1 VDVDRWVDLLVVSLL
16 NGTSYGLLLFM
27 LSAGLTLVFSM
38 MGVMNFAHASFYMV
52 GAYVGYSVAQRAG
65 FAAALIT
72 APLVVAAL
80 GAAFEVT
87 VLRRV
92 HRHGPLAQLLAT
104 FGLAYLLAEAVKL
117 GWGLAPLPVAVPEWL
132 DGPLFTLRS
141 VAFSRYRAFMM
152 AVSAGMLIACALLL
166 RHSRTGLVI
175 AAAKTHPGAVEV
187 LGHDVARVRTLV
199 FACGAALAAL
209 AGVIGG
215 TAFVTDTSMAEALGS
230 IVFAIVVAGG
240 MGSLAGAFIASVAI
254 GLVQTIAVAVDLP
267 LGSIVP
273 LTPFGQAAPALAR
286 ITLAQLAPVLPFTLL
301 VAVLVL
307 RPGGLLRGQAE
318 HDL

>member
-1 VDVDRWVDLLVVSLL
+1 MDRWVDLLVVSLL

-38 MGVMNFAHASFYMV
+38 MGVMNFAHASFYML
-52 GAYVGYSVAQRAG
+52 GAYVGYTLTQQAG
-65 FAAALIT
+65 FAAALVI

-80 GAAFEVT
+80 GAAFETT

-92 HRHGPLAQLLAT
+92 QRHGPLAQLLAT
-104 FGLAYLLAEAVKL
+104 FGLAYLIAEVVKL
-117 GWGLAPLPVAVPEWL
+117 GWGLAPMPAEVPAWL

-141 VAFSRYRAFMM
+141 AAFSRYRAFMM
-152 AVSAGMLIACALLL
+152 VVSAAMLLACALLL

-175 AAAKTHPGAVEV
+175 AAARTHPDAVEA
-187 LGHDVARVRTLV
+187 LGHDVTRVRTLV

-230 IVFAIVVAGG
+230 IVFVIVVAGG
-240 MGSLAGAFIASVAI
+240 MGSLAGAFIASIAI
-254 GLVQTIAVAVDLP
+254 GFVQTIAVAVDVP
-267 LGSIVP
+267 LGEILSFVP
-273 LTPFGQAAPALAR
+273 LGRTLPVLAH
-286 ITLAQLAPVLPFTLL
+286 ITLAQIAPLLPFLL
-301 VAVLVL
+301 LIVVLVL
-307 RPGGLLRGQAE
+307 RPGGLMRAQAE
-318 HDL
+318 RDA